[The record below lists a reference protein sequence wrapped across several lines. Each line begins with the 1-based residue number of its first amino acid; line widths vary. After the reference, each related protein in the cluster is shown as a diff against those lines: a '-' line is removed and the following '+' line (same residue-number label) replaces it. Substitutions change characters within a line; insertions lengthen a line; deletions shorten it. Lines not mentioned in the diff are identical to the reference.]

1 VSLDLELAAAE
12 TIYRVLSEDG
22 SELVADPP
30 AVSDDDLVAV
40 MAEMVKARVANGRF
54 FSLQRQGRAGTYA
67 PIEGQEATVAG
78 AVAALDPA
86 RDWVLPQYREP
97 VALGRYGPEV
107 LRTYALYQ
115 RGHPAGGHF
124 PAPVRVFPVQI
135 SLAAQIPHAL
145 GLAWAMQLK
154 GEAGVACVFFG
165 DGASSE
171 GDFYEA
177 GNFAGVLG
185 APVLFLCVNNGWAI
199 STPLPT
205 QTAAVS
211 FAAKAAAFGFPGVR
225 VDGNDALAMISVVGA
240 ARERAVTGG
249 GPTLIEAVTYR
260 MGPHTTA
267 DDPKRYQPPEERAG
281 WEGRDPIL
289 RLRRHLEGRGLWSDE
304 RQAAAEAAAAAEIDA
319 AWERAGW
326 EGRDPILR
334 LRRHLEG
341 RGLWSDERQ
350 AAAEAAAAAEIDA
363 AWERAEAMTVS
374 PDAFFDHVYAEPTP
388 RMVTQRAELRA
399 RLGLE
404 PEG

>member
-1 VSLDLELAAAE
+1 MSLDLDLVAAAGAASAGADRL
-12 TIYRVLSEDG
+12 YRILSDDG
-22 SELVADPP
+22 SALEADPP
-30 AVSDDDLVAV
+30 DIPDKDLVAV

-67 PIEGQEATVAG
+67 PIEGQEAAVVG

-124 PAPVRVFPVQI
+124 PAPIRVFPVQI

-154 GEAGVACVFFG
+154 GEAGVACAFFG

-199 STPLPT
+199 STPLHT
-205 QTAAVS
+205 QTAAPS

-225 VDGNDALAMISVVGA
+225 VDGNDALAMISVVAA
-240 ARERAVTGG
+240 ARERAVAGG
-249 GPTLIEAVTYR
+249 GPTLVEAVTFR

-267 DDPKRYQPPEERAG
+267 DDPKRYQAPEERAA
-281 WEGRDPIL
+281 WEGRDPIR

-304 RQAAAEAAAAAEIDA
+304 RQAAAEAAAGAEVDA
-319 AWERAGW
+319 AW
-326 EGRDPILR
+326 D
-334 LRRHLEG
+334 
-341 RGLWSDERQ
+341 
-350 AAAEAAAAAEIDA
+350 
-363 AWERAEAMTVS
+363 RAEAMTVS

-388 RMVTQRAELRA
+388 RMRVQRAEVRS
-399 RLGLE
+399 RFGLG
-404 PEG
+404 PEA